1 MAHSDSELI
10 KQTLDGDETAFG
22 FLVDKYKGAVHA
34 LAYRKIGDFHTAE
47 EITQDTFLQAY
58 QKLSTLKDWRHFPG
72 WLYTIASRFCLMWH
86 RKNRLPMQSIDA
98 VERGHVDAL
107 AQAKYANEQTRQTV
121 HSALE
126 ELPESQRTV
135 LTLHYLGGM
144 TCREIAKFMGTS
156 RGAILDR
163 LYRAR
168 LQLKK
173 ELIPMMRQSLGAFQ
187 LPAEFTTQMM
197 NRIDQF
203 RPTATPV
210 SKPLMPWVAAVATLI
225 VAIFI
230 GLGQQSMT
238 RSQRPYSL
246 DAPDSKMQVELI
258 DAPAFYR
265 PVTKPT
271 TANQSGRLNPRNE
284 KHGTQQNNVALGTT
298 SAAAKDD
305 GLNDFDWEQTNGP
318 SGGNVTQLFQASDG
332 TLYAT
337 TNSPGVF
344 RSDTNGDTWVAL
356 KHGLEVYT
364 DQIGG
369 KLPHVHTITESN
381 GVIYLKDYESF
392 FYSDNR
398 GESWH
403 WVKFPEKVPNEL
415 ITAFAV
421 IGGRV
426 YVGRQKDG
434 IVYSDDHGKSWTPI
448 HEGLSTNP
456 PDKLLASETSLFV
469 KIGENLFRLK
479 EGETSW
485 TKIANLQNLRFVSAT
500 QEALVIGSHTDLR
513 WSTDEGDTWIPMT
526 GKVRVP
532 SSEEGESNQEFP
544 FLITEERKGLILTTR
559 DVLPSSAREFS
570 VEIPPMTTT
579 DGNGSSKHMKFDA
592 ADSPES
598 RIPTSFEFRALTIEE
613 IVAFGDAA
621 VLLLSNGTLLRSTE
635 NGKWTTT
642 ETDLKGKEVNSMVA
656 LPEHAVCVA
665 TGEGVYQWRDG
676 EKSWRQI
683 NKGLVSTN
691 VHDIV
696 SYKNALYATTG
707 HDIVK
712 SVDGGHR
719 WTPVHQGLPVTIAWE
734 FAVADGELYL
744 GLHETNYGRRDR
756 PFTAGIYRLADDKN
770 SWIPVQKEMRTDNL
784 DHPKKNLY
792 QQFERLHSVDELVIS
807 GNTFYAIAQNGSGYG
822 CYKWR
827 KGDQFWTRIS
837 PEIEPHFNYIWTN
850 LVVSGKTIY
859 LNASRNLMYSNNR
872 GKSWSIIDTYPG
884 YDDPNNGQIEGPI
897 MMGNTVYIAVYERGV
912 FRSSDRGKTW
922 DLVNDGLPQEHSW
935 ELYAVGNS
943 LFAVGQEA
951 GIFQLNHD
959 QTWAFVKPYPPNFM
973 ITMEVVDTTLYAATG
988 GQGVYRI
995 DLTKSG
1001 SD

>member
-47 EITQDTFLQAY
+47 EITQDTFLQAH

-144 TCREIAKFMGTS
+144 TCIEIARFMGTS

-173 ELIPMMRQSLGAFQ
+173 ELIPMMRQTLGAFQ
-187 LPAEFTTQMM
+187 LPPAFTTRMM

-210 SKPLMPWVAAVATLI
+210 SKPLMPWVAAVATLV

-246 DAPDSKMQVELI
+246 DVPDSTVRVELI
-258 DAPAFYR
+258 DAPAFFR
-265 PVTKPT
+265 PVTNPT
-271 TANQSGRLNPRNE
+271 TANQSGQLNPRNE
-284 KHGTQQNNVALGTT
+284 KHGTQRNSVALGTV

-305 GLNDFDWEQTNGP
+305 GPNDSDWEQTNGP
-318 SGGNVTQLFQASDG
+318 SGGDVTQLFQASDG
-332 TLYAT
+332 TLYAAT
-337 TNSPGVF
+337 FGAGIF
-344 RSDTNGDTWVAL
+344 RSDTDGDTWVAL

-369 KLPHVHTITESN
+369 KLPFVHAITESN

-403 WVKFPEKVPNEL
+403 WVKFPDQIETSE
-415 ITAFAV
+415 AFAV
-421 IGGRV
+421 SGGRI
-426 YVGRQKDG
+426 YVGQEKEG
-434 IVYSDDHGKSWTPI
+434 VIYSDDYGKSWTSFRNGFPI
-448 HEGLSTNP
+448 DLPDNLMASGSTAIAKSQSNEP
-456 PDKLLASETSLFV
+456 PDELIAVGTTLFA
-469 KIGENLFRLK
+469 KRGDNLYRLK
-479 EGETSW
+479 AGEESW
-485 TKIANLQNLRFVSAT
+485 AQISSLKNLRFFTVV
-500 QEALVIGSHTDLR
+500 QGALIIGNQTDLR
-513 WSTDEGDTWIPMT
+513 RSTDGGDNWAPLAGNIRLWSWENKDVNVDIPWS
-526 GKVRVP
+526 RVP
-532 SSEEGESNQEFP
+532 IE
-544 FLITEERKGLILTTR
+544 L
-559 DVLPSSAREFS
+559 
-570 VEIPPMTTT
+570 
-579 DGNGSSKHMKFDA
+579 
-592 ADSPES
+592 
-598 RIPTSFEFRALTIEE
+598 EFRSMSILGIAGFADTNYI
-613 IVAFGDAA
+613 
-621 VLLLSNGTLLRSTE
+621 LLSDGSLLRSTE
-635 NGKWTTT
+635 NGTWVTT
-642 ETDLKGKEVNSMVA
+642 ETGLTGVEPWERIRMVA

-691 VHDIV
+691 VPDIV

-719 WTPVHQGLPVTIAWE
+719 WTPVHQGLPVTIAWA

-756 PFTAGIYRLADDKN
+756 PFTAGIYRLADDQN
-770 SWIPVQKEMRTDNL
+770 SWIPVQTEMRTDNL
-784 DHPKKNLY
+784 DHPKKDLY
-792 QQFERLHSVDELVIS
+792 QQFERLQSVDELVIS

-872 GKSWSIIDTYPG
+872 GKSWSIVDTYPG

>member
-10 KQTLDGDETAFG
+10 RRTLDGDETAFG

-47 EITQDTFLQAY
+47 EISQDTFLQAY
-58 QKLSTLKDWRHFPG
+58 QKLSTLKDWRRFPG

-86 RKNRLPMQSIDA
+86 RKHRLSTQSIDA

-144 TCREIAKFMGTS
+144 TCREIARFMGTS

-173 ELIPMMRQSLGAFQ
+173 ELIPMMRQTLGAFQ
-187 LPAEFTTQMM
+187 LPPAFTTQMM

-210 SKPLMPWVAAVATLI
+210 SKPLVPWVAAVATLI
-225 VAIFI
+225 VVIFI

-246 DAPDSKMQVELI
+246 DAPDSTVRVELI

-265 PVTKPT
+265 PVTKPALT
-271 TANQSGRLNPRNE
+271 NRPGRLTTQNG
-284 KHGTQQNNVALGTT
+284 KHGVQPDGTALTGTST
-298 SAAAKDD
+298 AAKEME
-305 GLNDFDWEQTNGP
+305 LNNTEWGQTNGP
-318 SGGNVTQLFQASDG
+318 YGGDVTTLFRASDG
-332 TLYAT
+332 TLYAAT
-337 TNSPGVF
+337 RSGVF
-344 RSDTNGDTWVAL
+344 RSSSGGEAWVAVNG
-356 KHGLEVYT
+356 GLDVFLE
-364 DQIGG
+364 GE
-369 KLPHVHTITESN
+369 LPFANVITESDGTIYFN
-381 GVIYLKDYESF
+381 GPWAFIYS
-392 FYSDNR
+392 YSQGD
-398 GESWH
+398 SWH
-403 WVKFPEKVPNEL
+403 LAKYPEKVPTEL

-426 YVGRQKDG
+426 YVGRHKDG

-456 PDKLLASETSLFV
+456 PDKLLAGETSLFA

-513 WSTDEGDTWIPMT
+513 RSTDEGDTWIRMT

-532 SSEEGESNQEFP
+532 SSEEEESDQEFR

-559 DVLPSSAREFS
+559 DLLPSSARKFS
-570 VEIPPMTTT
+570 VEIPPMKTT
-579 DGNGSSKHMKFDA
+579 DGNGSSKHMKFNA
-592 ADSPES
+592 ADSPMS
-598 RIPTSFEFRALTIEE
+598 WIPMSFEFRALTILE
-613 IVAFGDAA
+613 IATFGDA
-621 VLLLSNGTLLRSTE
+621 VFLLLSNGTLLRSTE

-656 LPEHAVCVA
+656 LPEHVVCVA
-665 TGEGVYQWRDG
+665 TNKGVYQWRDG

-719 WTPVHQGLPVTIAWE
+719 WTPVHQGLPVTIAWA
-734 FAVADGELYL
+734 FAVLDGELYL
-744 GLHETNYGRRDR
+744 SLRETNYGRRDK
-756 PFTAGIYRLADDKN
+756 PFTAGIYRLADDQN
-770 SWIPVQKEMRTDNL
+770 SWIPVQTEMSTDNL

-792 QQFERLHSVDELVIS
+792 QQFERLYSFDELVIS
-807 GNTFYAIAQNGSGYG
+807 GDVFYAIAWNGSGYG

-827 KGDQFWTRIS
+827 MGDRFWTSIS
-837 PEIEPHFNYIWTN
+837 PEIEAHFNDDWTN

-872 GKSWSIIDTYPG
+872 GKSWSRIDTYPG
-884 YDDPNNGQIEGPI
+884 YYDPNNGRIEGPI

-922 DLVNDGLPQEHSW
+922 DLVNDGLPQGHSW

-943 LFAVGQEA
+943 LFAVEQEA

-959 QTWAFVKPYPPNFM
+959 QTWAFVKPYPPYFM
-973 ITMEVVDTTLYAATG
+973 STMEVVDTTLYAATG
-988 GQGVYRI
+988 GQGVYRV
-995 DLTKSG
+995 DLEKFE